1 VRKYLFH
8 HSNVVKLSTAFPT
21 LKTHT
26 ELNTCIT
33 VFQFDLPWILRKT
46 ALETPATNPGGQAT
60 LKTSRTHR
68 RKFQG
73 NRKLGTKNHITDDT
87 ALTAGSHSRA
97 PISLSSSYQLCKQN
111 ITIHT
116 LPNKTTHPTRQAA
129 TEALPGV
136 THSEHFV
143 SFRFD
148 SALSGLPTVHWRN
161 TPVYEP
167 TKSAIYGT

>member
-8 HSNVVKLSTAFPT
+8 HSNVLNLSIAFPT
-21 LKTHT
+21 LKIHT

-33 VFQFDLPWILRKT
+33 VFQFNLPWIRRKT

-73 NRKLGTKNHITDDT
+73 NRELETKNHITDDT

-97 PISLSSSYQLCKQN
+97 AISLSSSYQLCTQN

-116 LPNKTTHPTRQAA
+116 LPNKTTHHTGQGA

-143 SFRFD
+143 TFRYD
-148 SALSGLPTVHWRN
+148 SALSGPPTVHQQN
-161 TPVYEP
+161 TP
-167 TKSAIYGT
+167 A